1 MIEDVQ
7 SAVGIITPTRRAPFY
22 AVLGAN
28 AISMNGNALAQLALP
43 WFVLA
48 TTGSA
53 AKTGLTAF
61 CGLLP
66 LILAGFFGGAL
77 VDRLGHQR
85 ASVIAD
91 LASAVAVAL
100 VPFLHWLGLLNF
112 GLLLALVFLGA
123 LLDAPGATARAALVP
138 DLIALGRLRP
148 ERANTAHEVIE
159 SGSQFAGPLL
169 AGLLIAAFGPSIVLT
184 FNAAS
189 FVISAGLVAFVV
201 PRAIGPD
208 AEQSSEHPLTE
219 MITGLRFVLRDPP
232 IRSIFVSAAII
243 SFLFSPLFGVVL
255 PYYVKTTYESAA
267 GLGLIIGAF
276 GGGGVLGAI
285 VYAAWAHRLPRRAT
299 FVGGVWAICGG
310 FVALTPLPPL
320 PLMIA
325 AFFLAGLLT
334 GPNGPLIPTILQER
348 TPPAMRGRVFG
359 ATTAIG
365 YAGGPLG
372 VLVAGGLVETVGVQ
386 PVLIGM
392 AAIFVAVAVALAV
405 DPGLRVLDQPAGEGD
420 PALRR

>member
-1 MIEDVQ
+1 MIEEVQ
-7 SAVGIITPTRRAPFY
+7 ISATTTTPAQRAPFY
-22 AVLGAN
+22 ATLGAN
-28 AISMNGNALAQLALP
+28 AISMNGNALAQLAIP

-53 AKTGLTAF
+53 AKTGLAAF

-66 LILAGFFGGAL
+66 LILAGFFGVAI
-77 VDRLGHQR
+77 VDRLDHKR

-91 LASAVAVAL
+91 MASAIAVAL
-100 VPFLHWLGLLNF
+100 IPLLHWLGLLNF

-159 SGSQFAGPLL
+159 SGSQFAGPIL
-169 AGLLIAAFGPSIVLT
+169 AGLLIAAFGPSTVLS

-189 FVISAGLVAFVV
+189 FVISAALVAFVV
-201 PRAIGPD
+201 PRAIRPP
-208 AEQSSEHPLTE
+208 AEQSPEHPLAE
-219 MITGLRFVLRDPP
+219 MIAGLRFVLRDPP
-232 IRSIFVSAAII
+232 IRSIFVSGAVI

-255 PYYVKTTYESAA
+255 PYYVKTTYASAT

-276 GGGGVLGAI
+276 GGGGVLGAL

-299 FVGGVWAICGG
+299 FIGGVFAICGG

-320 PLMIA
+320 PLMVA
-325 AFFLAGLLT
+325 AFFLAGLLA

-372 VLVAGGLVETVGVQ
+372 VLVAGGILEAIGVQ
-386 PVLIGM
+386 PVLVGM
-392 AAIFVAVAVALAV
+392 AIIFVAVAMALAI
-405 DPGLRVLDQPAGEGD
+405 DPGLRVLDQAVEAD
-420 PALRR
+420 DR

>member
-1 MIEDVQ
+1 MIES
-7 SAVGIITPTRRAPFY
+7 SAATSTGTPARRAPFY

-28 AISMNGNALAQLALP
+28 AISMNGNALAQLAIP

-100 VPFLHWLGLLNF
+100 VPLLHWLGLLTF
-112 GLLLALVFLGA
+112 PLLLVLVFLGA

-138 DLIALGRLRP
+138 DLIVLGRLRP

-159 SGSQFAGPLL
+159 SGSQFAGPIL
-169 AGLLIAAFGPSIVLT
+169 AGLLIAALGPSVVLAC
-184 FNAAS
+184 NAAS
-189 FVISAGLVAFVV
+189 FVISAALVGGVV
-201 PRAIGPD
+201 PRAIRPA
-208 AEQSSEHPLTE
+208 AEAPPEHPLIE
-219 MITGLRFVLRDPP
+219 LVAGLRFVLRDPP
-232 IRSIFVSAAII
+232 IRSIFVSAAVI
-243 SFLFSPLFGVVL
+243 SALFSPLVAVVL
-255 PYYVKTTYESAA
+255 PYYIKTTYESAT

-285 VYAAWAHRLPRRAT
+285 AYAAWAHRLPRRAT
-299 FVGGVWAICGG
+299 FVGGVCAICGG
-310 FVALTPLPPL
+310 FIALALLPPL
-320 PLMIA
+320 PLMVA
-325 AFFLAGLLT
+325 AFFLAGLLA

-348 TPPAMRGRVFG
+348 TPPDLRGRVFG
-359 ATTAIG
+359 ATTAIT
-365 YAGGPLG
+365 YTGGPLG
-372 VLVAGGLVETVGVQ
+372 VLVAGVLLEPIGVQ
-386 PVLIGM
+386 PVLIGT
-392 AAIFVAVAVALAV
+392 ATIFTAVAAALAL
-405 DPGLRVLDQPAGEGD
+405 DPGLRVLDRSGTAE
-420 PALRR
+420 

>member
-1 MIEDVQ
+1 MIEEIR
-7 SAVGIITPTRRAPFY
+7 SSTTAPTTARRAPFY

-28 AISMNGNALAQLALP
+28 AISMNGNALAQLAIP

-61 CGLLP
+61 FGLLP
-66 LILAGFFGGAL
+66 LILAGFFGGAI
-77 VDRLGHQR
+77 VDRLGHKR

-100 VPFLHWLGLLNF
+100 VPLLHWLGLLNF

-159 SGSQFAGPLL
+159 SGSQFAGPIL
-169 AGLLIAAFGPSIVLT
+169 AGLLIAVFGPSVVLA

-189 FVISAGLVAFVV
+189 FVISAGLVTLVV
-201 PRAIGPD
+201 PRAVRPPVEESPEGSL
-208 AEQSSEHPLTE
+208 AE
-219 MITGLRFVLRDPP
+219 MVAGLRFVLRDPP
-232 IRSIFVSAAII
+232 IRSIFVSAAVIGC
-243 SFLFSPLFGVVL
+243 LFSPLFGVVL
-255 PYYVKTTYESAA
+255 PYYVKTTYESAT

-299 FVGGVWAICGG
+299 FVGGVCAICGG

-320 PLMIA
+320 PLMVA
-325 AFFLAGLLT
+325 AFFLAGLLA

-359 ATTAIG
+359 ATTAIT
-365 YAGGPLG
+365 YAVSPLG
-372 VLVAGGLVETVGVQ
+372 VLVAGAILQPVGVQ
-386 PVLIGM
+386 PVLVGM
-392 AAIFVAVAVALAV
+392 AAIFVVVTAALAL
-405 DPGLRVLDQPAGEGD
+405 DPGLRVLDQPAAESN
-420 PALRR
+420 PALSR